1 MRFTKCI
8 VIWMQFATANSHE
21 FVGFLLINID
31 AIPQAAFFNQ
41 TAYRLIPSKYPPRS
55 LFDDVASQEE
65 FDILYA
71 IQELTNPRI
80 RNELGN
86 LNRVPVH
93 ERPYGIR
100 GCNYALGPFVHL
112 NPVGSRFSNGDFG
125 VFYAAEDIQT
135 AIAETR
141 YHQQCY
147 FSSVEGLKFDRLSM
161 RCLKTQFSAN
171 LRDIRGDI
179 YKDNDWYLKN
189 SYVAAQQLGASIKA
203 NNESGLVYYSVRIEN
218 KICYALF
225 SPSVIKDV
233 IQTTHYEYIWD
244 GEKIHV
250 ALETTEVNS

>member
-1 MRFTKCI
+1 MD
-8 VIWMQFATANSHE
+8 
-21 FVGFLLINID
+21 IN
-31 AIPQAAFFNQ
+31 AIPQTAFFNQ
-41 TAYRLIPSKYPPRS
+41 TAYRLIPSKYPPKS
-55 LFDDVASQEE
+55 LFDDVADHDQFEVL
-65 FDILYA
+65 FA

-86 LNRVPVH
+86 LNRVPAQ

-112 NPVGSRFSNGDFG
+112 NPDGSRFSKGDFG
-125 VFYAAEDIQT
+125 IYYAAEDVQT

-141 YHQQCY
+141 YHQQYY
-147 FSSVEGLKFDRLSM
+147 FSSVVGLKFDRLSM

-171 LRDIRGDI
+171 LRDIRDDSLKQSDW
-179 YKDNDWYLKN
+179 YSKDNY
-189 SYVAAQQLGASIKA
+189 SAAQQLGENVKA
-203 NNESGLVYYSVRIEN
+203 NNDAGIAYWSVRIDN

-244 GEKIHV
+244 GEKITV
-250 ALETTEVNS
+250 AFETTEITA

>member
-1 MRFTKCI
+1 MDI
-8 VIWMQFATANSHE
+8 NS
-21 FVGFLLINID
+21 
-31 AIPQAAFFNQ
+31 IPQTVFFNQ

-65 FDILYA
+65 FEILFA

-80 RNELGN
+80 RNEIGN
-86 LNRVPVH
+86 LNRVPVQ

-112 NPVGSRFSNGDFG
+112 NPVGSRFSNGDYG
-125 VFYAAEDIQT
+125 VYYAAEDVQT

-141 YHQQCY
+141 YHQERY
-147 FSSVEGLKFDRLSM
+147 FSGVIGLKFDRLCM

-171 LRDIRGDI
+171 LRDITGDVF
-179 YKDNDWYLKN
+179 KENAWYLKDN
-189 SYVAAQQLGASIKA
+189 YSAAQQLGASVKE
-203 NNESGLVYYSVRIEN
+203 NNDSGIVYYSVRIDN

-225 SPSVIKDV
+225 SPAVIKDV

-244 GEKIHV
+244 GEKILV
-250 ALETTEVNS
+250 TLETTEINT